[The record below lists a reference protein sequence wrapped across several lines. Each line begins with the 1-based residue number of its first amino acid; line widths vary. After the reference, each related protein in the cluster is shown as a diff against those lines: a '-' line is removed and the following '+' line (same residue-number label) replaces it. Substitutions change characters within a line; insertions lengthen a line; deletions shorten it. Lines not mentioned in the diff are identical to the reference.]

1 MSTSDPVPSDDALD
15 AARLDPARLQAVRDT
30 GLLDTP
36 PEESFD
42 RLTRL
47 ATMLLEVPATF
58 VSLVD
63 AERDFYK
70 SAVGFDEPLASEREL
85 KGRTFCHFALLSPR
99 PLLLD
104 DVLALPGLAAVPT
117 VRTLGV
123 RAYAGVPLVT
133 PDGQILGSFCAVD
146 MQPRQWTERDVAVL
160 TELAHATLREITLRQ
175 ALVRLAEANRLLAE
189 EMRKVGVLNER
200 LSELAHT
207 DALTGLYNRR
217 AYDQELAREWRR
229 VQRNGAALS
238 VLLIDADHFKSIND
252 QHGHAVGD
260 RVLQALA
267 ALIQRSAREI
277 DVAARIG
284 GEEFA
289 VLLSDT
295 GATSALNVAE
305 RIRSQIA
312 QSDTMPVTGVTV
324 SIGVATLAAE
334 ESAAS
339 LQHRADQALYMAK
352 SQGRNRVV
360 SAPG

>member
-1 MSTSDPVPSDDALD
+1 MSTSDPVPSDDAVD

-85 KGRTFCHFALLSPR
+85 KGRTFCHVALLSPR

-207 DALTGLYNRR
+207 DALTALYNRR
-217 AYDQELAREWRR
+217 AYDQELTREWRR

>member
-1 MSTSDPVPSDDALD
+1 MSTSDPVPSDDAVD

-85 KGRTFCHFALLSPR
+85 KGRTFCHVALLSPR

-175 ALVRLAEANRLLAE
+175 ALVRLAE
-189 EMRKVGVLNER
+189 EMHKVGVLNER

-207 DALTGLYNRR
+207 DALTALYNRR
-217 AYDQELAREWRR
+217 AYDQALAREWRR

-360 SAPG
+360 LAPG

>member
-70 SAVGFDEPLASEREL
+70 SAVGFGEPLASEREL

-104 DVLALPGLAAVPT
+104 DVRALPGLAAVPT

-175 ALVRLAEANRLLAE
+175 ALVRLAE
-189 EMRKVGVLNER
+189 EMHKVGVLNER

-312 QSDTMPVTGVTV
+312 QSDTMTVTGVTV

>member
-1 MSTSDPVPSDDALD
+1 MSTSDPVPSDDAVD

-85 KGRTFCHFALLSPR
+85 KDRTFCHFALLSPR

-175 ALVRLAEANRLLAE
+175 ALVRLAEANRLLTE
-189 EMRKVGVLNER
+189 EMHKVGVLNER

-207 DALTGLYNRR
+207 DALTALYNRR

>member
-1 MSTSDPVPSDDALD
+1 MSTSDPVPSDDAVD

-85 KGRTFCHFALLSPR
+85 KGRTFCHVALLSPR

-207 DALTGLYNRR
+207 DALTALYNRR

-277 DVAARIG
+277 DVTARIG

-360 SAPG
+360 LAPG

>member
-1 MSTSDPVPSDDALD
+1 MSTSDPVPSDDAVD

-85 KGRTFCHFALLSPR
+85 KGRTFCHVALLSPR

-104 DVLALPGLAAVPT
+104 DVLALPGLATVPT

-207 DALTGLYNRR
+207 DALTALYNRR

>member
-1 MSTSDPVPSDDALD
+1 MSTSDPVPSDDAVD

-175 ALVRLAEANRLLAE
+175 ALVRLAE
-189 EMRKVGVLNER
+189 EMHKVGVLNER

>member
-70 SAVGFDEPLASEREL
+70 SAVGFGEPLASEREL

-123 RAYAGVPLVT
+123 RAYTGVPLVT

-207 DALTGLYNRR
+207 DALTALYNRR

>member
-1 MSTSDPVPSDDALD
+1 MSTSDPVPSDDAVD

-85 KGRTFCHFALLSPR
+85 KGRTFCHVALLSPR

-175 ALVRLAEANRLLAE
+175 ALVRLAE
-189 EMRKVGVLNER
+189 EMHNVGVLNER

-207 DALTGLYNRR
+207 DALTALYNRR
-217 AYDQELAREWRR
+217 AYDQALAREWRR

-360 SAPG
+360 LAPG

>member
-1 MSTSDPVPSDDALD
+1 MSTSDPVPSDDAVD

-175 ALVRLAEANRLLAE
+175 ALVRLAEANRLLTE
-189 EMRKVGVLNER
+189 EMHKVGVLNER

>member
-1 MSTSDPVPSDDALD
+1 MSTSDLVPSDDALD

-85 KGRTFCHFALLSPR
+85 KGRTFCHVALLSPR

-189 EMRKVGVLNER
+189 EMHKVGVLNER

>member
-1 MSTSDPVPSDDALD
+1 MSTSDPVPSDDAVD

-85 KGRTFCHFALLSPR
+85 KGRTFCHVALLSPR

-175 ALVRLAEANRLLAE
+175 ALVRLAEANRLLTE
-189 EMRKVGVLNER
+189 EMHKVGVLNER

-207 DALTGLYNRR
+207 DALTALYNRR

>member
-1 MSTSDPVPSDDALD
+1 MSTSDPVPSDDAVD

-175 ALVRLAEANRLLAE
+175 ALVRLAEANRLLTE
-189 EMRKVGVLNER
+189 EMHKVGVLNER

-360 SAPG
+360 LAPG